1 MKGEIRWFRKRIT
14 VNGWYNQL
22 SKDVVLQYYNEE
34 KKKWMEVSEVLEL
47 KSSKGEMLNKKRV
60 EDDRIERQKYLDSLP
75 NDPSDSTLT
84 AGMM

>member
-14 VNGWYNQL
+14 VNGRYNQL